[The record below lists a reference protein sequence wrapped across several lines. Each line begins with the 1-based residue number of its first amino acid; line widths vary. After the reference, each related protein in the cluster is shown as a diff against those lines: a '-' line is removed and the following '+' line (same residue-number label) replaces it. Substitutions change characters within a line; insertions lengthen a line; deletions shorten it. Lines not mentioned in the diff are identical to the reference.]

1 MVSAGNIRDSKEL
14 DEVLNLSVCNLLE
27 YLDYLEGETEIVSS
41 AEQLKIITDYTEAQ
55 NRYCHF
61 QKQNPHTPR
70 VMESLGYDP
79 DTVNRFI
86 QTCLFPEI

>member
-1 MVSAGNIRDSKEL
+1 MVSAGNIRDLKEL
-14 DEVLNLSVCNLLE
+14 DEVLDLSVSNLVE
-27 YLDYLEGETEIVSS
+27 YLDYLENDIPTPSKLEILS
-41 AEQLKIITDYTEAQ
+41 DYTKAQ

-79 DTVNRFI
+79 DTVNSFI